1 MKYLP
6 TLILTNG
13 ILVALYTGQL
23 RLQTGQWVRCYP
35 GDRPSRFVRVTSRG
49 RTIQAVHPNGPGA
62 TGHVSNERFQAA
74 VARWPR

>member
-6 TLILTNG
+6 TLLLSNAIL
-13 ILVALYTGQL
+13 IALQSGQL

-35 GDRPSRFVRVTSRG
+35 GGKPSRFVRVTSRA
-49 RTIQAVHPNGPGA
+49 RTIQAVHPNGA
-62 TGHVSNERFQAA
+62 RVSNERFQAA